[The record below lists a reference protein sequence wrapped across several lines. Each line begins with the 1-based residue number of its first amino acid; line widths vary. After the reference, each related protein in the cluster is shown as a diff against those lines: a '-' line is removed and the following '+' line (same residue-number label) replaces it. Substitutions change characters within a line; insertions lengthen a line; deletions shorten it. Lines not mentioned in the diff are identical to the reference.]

1 MNANETR
8 KGQVAVQDSRLAF
21 KERSASGVVD
31 TLRTESRQG
40 VLSCHSARHRLSRR
54 SCKFLEPLSEV
65 LEVDLWLF
73 GWFLLLLQRIRR
85 PLTAL

>member
-31 TLRTESRQG
+31 TLGTESRQG
-40 VLSCHSARHRLSRR
+40 VLSCHSARHRRSRLSRR
-54 SCKFLEPLSEV
+54 SCEFLEPLSEV

-73 GWFLLLLQRIRR
+73 ALSLLLLQRVR
-85 PLTAL
+85 